1 MMTPEDIK
9 DFLYMKAK
17 EIFPDI
23 EAFKDEHRP
32 YKKGKVQERIVV
44 TSSDMSNTPWSKG
57 FAYFK
62 IFIPYD
68 KTVNYNAPYSER
80 LKQVQ
85 RIAEK
90 KLFNAYFEYDGHKGT
105 YKINTIS
112 TEEDPETESYYVN
125 VRLYFKVANFK
136 LK

>member
-1 MMTPEDIK
+1 
-9 DFLYMKAK
+9 MKAK

-68 KTVNYNAPYSER
+68 KTVNYNAPYNER

-85 RIAEK
+85 KIAEE

-105 YKINTIS
+105 YKILKFATLKYS
-112 TEEDPETESYYVN
+112 LTFTEEDPETESYYVN

>member
-1 MMTPEDIK
+1 MTPEDIK
-9 DFLYMKAK
+9 NLLYMKAK
-17 EIFPDI
+17 EIFPGI
-23 EAFKDEHRP
+23 EVFKDEHRP
-32 YKKGKVQERIVV
+32 CKKGKVQERIVV
-44 TSSDMSNTPWSKG
+44 TSSNMSNTPWSIG
-57 FAYFK
+57 FANLN

-68 KTVNYNAPYSER
+68 KAVNYNAPNNAR
-80 LKQVQ
+80 LNQVQ
-85 RIAEK
+85 KIAEE